1 MFSAQENYQ
10 IPSLQNEYLGKNRVR
25 VAIPSRKLVWEY
37 ELEVSNY
44 NKNDEPAEEEIKKGF
59 SPDWVDPFSGYEL
72 ADLDGDGTVE
82 LIGRQRVCGIAHV
95 DVFGELRQVFA
106 WNGDRFILKDIW
118 LYQNGATPKRIKPL

>member
-1 MFSAQENYQ
+1 MSKILNQ
-10 IPSLQNEYLGKNRVR
+10 GKYN
-25 VAIPSRKLVWEY
+25 
-37 ELEVSNY
+37 LEV
-44 NKNDEPAEEEIKKGF
+44 AEADLWERADGKACVII

-95 DVFGELRQVFA
+95 DVIGELRQVFA